1 MMCGRAVCEQG
12 NLQVFFQDL
21 PLSIQDGYER
31 FLSSSSVSLLQYQV
45 EVEAEAMM
53 MEECAP
59 KRKTTKNATGFF
71 FLITKVFGHLKRLG
85 FVVHRFDPR

>member
-1 MMCGRAVCEQG
+1 MPRSQEDDGDDDADAVCEQG

-45 EVEAEAMM
+45 QVEAEAMV
-53 MEECAP
+53 MEECAA
-59 KRKTTKNATGFF
+59 KRKTTKNATVFF
-71 FLITKVFGHLKRLG
+71 FFFFFKSRRCSGI
-85 FVVHRFDPR
+85 